1 MRGRLS
7 VSARTLREPRV
18 DLRLRSGHGFLVS
31 INRLS
36 HSRRL
41 SIDFSIPSFGSNNR
55 YSYSMEWSIKE
66 IFFLDHGLPRGMVRK
81 ESFDLRNFSN
91 SGWNW
96 GWFSDFW
103 NKLRVGI
110 IKRNLFVSNFYWSW
124 CVDHGFLFY
133 LFSSFFFCN
142 LISNLKWKYFDIKMR
157 EGKIFDIEVSR
168 LNN

>member
-96 GWFSDFW
+96 GWFSDF
-103 NKLRVGI
+103 
-110 IKRNLFVSNFYWSW
+110 
-124 CVDHGFLFY
+124 
-133 LFSSFFFCN
+133 
-142 LISNLKWKYFDIKMR
+142 
-157 EGKIFDIEVSR
+157 
-168 LNN
+168 